1 LRQGPVSAEKPERR
15 RRRYFGQLRD
25 LLVGSLRGG
34 SRIYFLEKR
43 VNRILR
49 ILIND
54 M

>member
-25 LLVGSLRGG
+25 LLVGSLRGA
-34 SRIYFLEKR
+34 SRIRSFGND
-43 VNRILR
+43 VNMVLLL
-49 ILIND
+49 LINR